1 MEQTDLSKEE
11 IKEIILHQRIKK
23 IKNKCDFI
31 FKKCFISTMPCYTK
45 FLNINEIE
53 NELLPCI
60 SDNVLE
66 LSDDNLSLFLQS
78 LYQITKY
85 LNEKGTKGNEII
97 KDKIIPVIFK
107 IFTPQYLNNITIKK
121 NILELMILIAQNL
134 QKEDLGILLL
144 SKLIEISNQSDN
156 FDESL
161 RVENLIIIIRLISNL
176 ITDFGDV
183 YSEKFILPQLQMLSG
198 DKNILVKKE
207 VCRLLPKISHE
218 ISVKIHINKLRPLF
232 TLLCQDENCEIRI
245 ESVYILPDLMKDN
258 QEKTNFEESN
268 QFYINQYSYFMYD
281 NNRDVRIATLNSFG
295 KFIMLLGIDELDKK
309 YLDFFKNA
317 IDEYYFYTNDFNLLN
332 AIKSNKRSIIYS
344 SAYNFP
350 AVLYRFGKISWDI
363 LKYPYKQMINDK
375 DSDVTLSI
383 ISSFHEICALLGDD
397 IIQNELIEIYDS
409 FLKHKDEK
417 IKNFAQ
423 ENLTNVLNKLTNVD
437 LKKQYLD
444 YLKKF
449 TIIDMDNINKYSPEK
464 ENVMVFN
471 SYIDKLKASSD
482 IERYFCLFDDDVIYD
497 KFLRL
502 EILLCLDEME
512 FVRRKCAKTLARILL
527 HLFKRNIKK
536 DNIIQIIRGFALNTK
551 FKRRNQFLLIC
562 KSLLSS
568 SVMFS
573 EYLFDLLLNCFFDKV
588 IDVRI
593 QLAKLIGGVINQEEL
608 ELNYLLK
615 NQQFLIL
622 FYLINN
628 SFQYKDILNFLEIK
642 NISCSD
648 EIKKESELILSHYKY
663 INPNDED
670 FNQFIKYLKIQ
681 I

>member
-1 MEQTDLSKEE
+1 
-11 IKEIILHQRIKK
+11 
-23 IKNKCDFI
+23 
-31 FKKCFISTMPCYTK
+31 MPCYTK
-45 FLNINEIE
+45 YLDMNEIE
-53 NELLPCI
+53 NDLLPCI
-60 SDNVLE
+60 SDKVLE
-66 LSDDNLSLFLQS
+66 LSDDNLSSFLQS

-85 LNEKGTKGNEII
+85 LNEKGTKGNDII

-107 IFTPQYLNNITIKK
+107 VFTPQYLNNITIKK
-121 NILELMILIAQNL
+121 HILELMVLIAQNL
-134 QKEDLGILLL
+134 KKEDLGILLL

-161 RVENLIIIIRLISNL
+161 RVENLIIIVRLISNL
-176 ITDFGDV
+176 IKDFGDV

-198 DKNILVKKE
+198 DKNILVRKE

-218 ISVKIHINKLRPLF
+218 ISIKIHINKLRPLF
-232 TLLCQDENCEIRI
+232 TLLCQDENYEIRI
-245 ESVYILPDLMKDN
+245 ESVYVLPDLMKDN
-258 QEKTNFEESN
+258 QEKSNFEESN
-268 QFYINQYSYFMYD
+268 KFYIDQYSYFMYD

-317 IDEYYFYTNDFNLLN
+317 IDEYYFYTNDYNLL
-332 AIKSNKRSIIYS
+332 KSINPNKTNIIYS

-350 AVLYRFGKISWDI
+350 AVLYRFGKASWDI

-375 DSDVTLSI
+375 DDDVALSI

-409 FLKHKDEK
+409 FLKHKNEK
-417 IKNFAQ
+417 IKNYAQ
-423 ENLTNVLNKLTNVD
+423 ENLTNVLNKLSNLD
-437 LKKQYLD
+437 LKKQYID
-444 YLKKF
+444 YIKKF
-449 TIIDMDNINKYSPEK
+449 TIIDMDNINKYSPDK
-464 ENVMVFN
+464 ENMIVFN

-482 IERYFCLFDDDVIYD
+482 IERYFSLFNDDVIYN

-512 FVRRKCAKTLARILL
+512 IVRRKCAKTLGKIIL
-527 HLFKRNIKK
+527 HFFKKNIKK
-536 DNIIQIIRGFALNTK
+536 DIVIQIIRGFALNTK

-562 KSLLSS
+562 KTLLSS

-573 EYLFDLLLNCFFDKV
+573 ECLFDLILNCFFDKV

-593 QLAKLIGGVINQEEL
+593 HLAKLIEGIINQDEL

-622 FYLINN
+622 YYLINH
-628 SFQYKDILNFLEIK
+628 SLQYKDFLTFLDIK
-642 NISCSD
+642 NISYSE
-648 EIKKESELILSHYKY
+648 EIKKQSELILSHYKY
-663 INPNDED
+663 ITPNDED
-670 FNQFIKYLKIQ
+670 FNQFIKLLKLQ
-681 I
+681 L